1 MVRTQVYLSASDHRA
16 LKAEARKQGI
26 SMTELM
32 RRLVALHVAG
42 RAGVAAFSKPAV
54 MSFVGLGRSGATDV
68 SERHD
73 DALDEALRAGPLR

>member
-42 RAGVAAFSKPAV
+42 RAGVAAFPKQAV
-54 MSFVGLGRSGATDV
+54 LSFVALGRSGASDTA
-68 SERHD
+68 ERHD
-73 DALDEALRAGPLR
+73 DALDEALRADAVR